1 MANKNTTKETRKT
14 RKSFPPIKLICTI
27 FFLVGVII
35 FVINV
40 VTNNKT
46 YTDSEIVQ
54 ANVINVSGTKNGM
67 LEVKYRY
74 YYDGEKYEEN
84 VRQSVD
90 EIKAGDKKE
99 IRIRKSIP
107 EKIITITM
115 KTAICNIIA
124 FTLCFIASLGVLLA
138 VVWLDE
144 ERRGERF

>member
-1 MANKNTTKETRKT
+1 MANKNVAKET

-35 FVINV
+35 FVISV
-40 VTNNKT
+40 VTNYKT
-46 YTDSEIVQ
+46 YTDSEIVK

-67 LEVKYRY
+67 LDVKYQY
-74 YYDGEKYEEN
+74 NYGGKKYKEN
-84 VRQSVD
+84 VRQSVG
-90 EIKAGDKKE
+90 EIRAGDEKE

-107 EKIITITM
+107 KKIITTTM
-115 KTAICNIIA
+115 TTAICNIIS

-144 ERRGERF
+144 EKRKGKF